1 MFSEYIHP
9 DIEALSAL
17 YLLDRLTPLELA
29 IAADTVGMQRA
40 EKGSDLA
47 KFEDDEQFAIYL
59 VRGSLELKNLES
71 GKHIIIEDGT
81 ARANE
86 PLAHLSAS
94 QHQLICLSDVEYV
107 RIPQFVLT
115 NLVQRKKL
123 EELGPIKRH
132 EDLQDDPLYLK
143 IYDDLIEDRLII
155 PELPD
160 VARKLTHAI
169 QQEESVKRIQAI
181 IQNDPGL
188 AAMIV
193 RTANS
198 ALYRV
203 GKPVQSLVEAIN
215 RIGLNTVRTLAIKFS
230 MRGFFVSDN
239 LFYNQKI
246 QDLWRHSIEVASL
259 SYVMAKQIKG
269 FIPDH
274 CLLLGLLHNI
284 GAYPVLRYMDAEN
297 IDPQSMQ
304 HLDAVV
310 NRLQSAVSALILEK
324 WEFGI
329 EFSNVA
335 LNAVNWNYDSKQ
347 GPDVCDLVQ
356 MAKIHSIMSHELMS
370 DSLEMKISELPIIHQ
385 IPAFKKLGLND
396 LTPHSAVA
404 FLQQAKQE
412 MLDTMQMLAA

>member
-29 IAADTVGMQRA
+29 IAADTVGMKRA
-40 EKGSDLA
+40 PQGADLA
-47 KFEDDEQFAIYL
+47 KFENDEQFAIYL
-59 VRGSLELKNLES
+59 VRGSLQLKNLQS
-71 GKHIIIEDGT
+71 GKNVIIEDGT

-86 PLAHLSAS
+86 PLAHLSS
-94 QHQLICLSDVEYV
+94 QEHEVICLSDVEYV
-107 RIPQFVLT
+107 RIPQYVLS

-132 EDLQDDPLYLK
+132 EDLRDDPVYK
-143 IYDDLIEDRLII
+143 RIYEDLIEDRLII

-181 IQNDPGL
+181 LQNDPGL

-198 ALYRV
+198 ALYRT
-203 GKPVQSLVEAIN
+203 GKPVNSLIAAIN
-215 RIGLNTVRTLAIKFS
+215 RIGLNTVRTLTIKFS
-230 MRGFFVSDN
+230 MRGFFISDN
-239 LFYNQKI
+239 AFYNQKI
-246 QDLWRHSIEVASL
+246 QELWRHSIEVASL
-259 SYVMAKQIKG
+259 AYVMAKQVKG
-269 FIPDH
+269 FVPDH

-284 GAYPVLRYMDAEN
+284 GAYPVLRYMDAERIE
-297 IDPQSMQ
+297 IDSMQ

-324 WEFGI
+324 WEFGQ

-335 LNAVNWNYDSKQ
+335 MNAVNWNYDSSP
-347 GPDVCDLVQ
+347 GPDECDLVQ

-370 DSLEMKISELPIIHQ
+370 ESLEMKITELPIIHL
-385 IPAFKKLGLND
+385 IPAFRKLGLNQ
-396 LTPHSAVA
+396 LTPSSAVE

>member
-1 MFSEYIHP
+1 MFSEFIHP

-40 EKGSDLA
+40 AKGSDLA
-47 KFEDDEQFAIYL
+47 KFENDEQFAIYI
-59 VRGSLELKNLES
+59 VRGSVELKNLQS
-71 GKHIIIEDGT
+71 GKSVVIEDGT

-86 PLAHLSAS
+86 PLAHLSAEL
-94 QHQLICLSDVEYV
+94 HQVICLRDVEYV
-107 RIPQFVLT
+107 RIPQYVLS
-115 NLVQRKKL
+115 NLVQRKRL
-123 EELGPIKRH
+123 EDLGPIKKH
-132 EDLQDDPLYLK
+132 EDLQDDPLYKK
-143 IYDDLIEDRLII
+143 IYDDLIDDRLII

-160 VARKLTHAI
+160 VAKKLSLAI
-169 QQEESVKRIQAI
+169 QQEEDVKRIQAI
-181 IQNDPGL
+181 VQNDPGL
-188 AAMIV
+188 AAMIM

-198 ALYRV
+198 ALYRT
-203 GKPVQSLVEAIN
+203 GKPVQSLVAAIN

-239 LFYNQKI
+239 SCYNRKI

-259 SYVMAKQIKG
+259 SYILAKQIKG
-269 FIPDH
+269 FVPDH

-284 GAYPVLRYMDAEN
+284 GAYPVLRYMDAER
-297 IDPQSMQ
+297 IQPKSMQ

-310 NRLQSAVSALILEK
+310 NRLQPAVSALILEK
-324 WEFGI
+324 WEFGT

-335 LNAVNWNYDSKQ
+335 LNAVNWNYDSIP
-347 GPDVCDLVQ
+347 GPDECDLVQ

-370 DSLEMKISELPIIHQ
+370 ESLEMKISELPIIHL
-385 IPAFKKLGLND
+385 IPAFNKLGLNQ
-396 LTPHSAVA
+396 LTPQSAVN

>member
-1 MFSEYIHP
+1 MFSDYIHP
-9 DIEALSAL
+9 DVEALSVL

-29 IAADTVGMQRA
+29 IAADTLGMHRA
-40 EKGSDLA
+40 NKDTDLA
-47 KFEDDEQFAIYL
+47 KCEDDQQFAIYL
-59 VRGSLELKNLES
+59 VRGKLDLRNRKTGKNVV
-71 GKHIIIEDGT
+71 IEDGT

-86 PLAHLSAS
+86 PLAHLSS
-94 QHQLICLSDVEYV
+94 REHELICLSDVEYV
-107 RIPQFVLT
+107 RIPQYVLN

-123 EELGPIKRH
+123 EEVGSIKFH
-132 EDLQDDPLYLK
+132 EDLRDDPVYK
-143 IYDDLIEDRLII
+143 RIYDDLVDDRLII

-169 QQEESVKRIQAI
+169 QQEESIKRIQAI
-181 IQNDPGL
+181 LQNDPGL

-198 ALYRV
+198 ALYKLD
-203 GKPVQSLVEAIN
+203 KPVQSLVGAIS

-239 LFYNQKI
+239 AFYNQKI

-269 FIPDH
+269 FVPDH

-284 GAYPVLRYMDAEN
+284 GAYPVLRYMDVLRIE
-297 IDPQSMQ
+297 PSSMY

-310 NRLQSAVSALILEK
+310 NRLQPAVSALILEK
-324 WEFGI
+324 WEFDV
-329 EFSNVA
+329 EYSNVA
-335 LNAVNWNYDSKQ
+335 MNAVNWNYNSVN

-370 DSLEMKISELPIIHQ
+370 DSLEMKITELPIIHM
-385 IPAFKKLGLND
+385 IPAFRKLGLNR
-396 LTPHSAVA
+396 LTPQSAME
-404 FLQQAKQE
+404 FLQLAKQE

>member
-40 EKGSDLA
+40 EKGSDLTRH
-47 KFEDDEQFAIYL
+47 ETDEQFAIYL
-59 VRGSLELKNLES
+59 IRGKVELKNLEN
-71 GKHIIIEDGT
+71 GKNIVIEDGT

-86 PLAHLSAS
+86 PLAHISADH
-94 QHQLICLSDVEYV
+94 HQLMCLSDVEYV
-107 RIPQFVLT
+107 RIPQYVLS

-132 EDLQDDPLYLK
+132 EDLRDDPLYQK
-143 IYDDLIEDRLII
+143 IYDDLVEDRLII

-160 VARKLTHAI
+160 IARKLTHAI

-203 GKPVQSLVEAIN
+203 GKPVQSLVGAIN

-230 MRGFFVSDN
+230 MRGFFISDN
-239 LFYNQKI
+239 AFYNQKI

-259 SYVMAKQIKG
+259 SYVMAKKYQD
-269 FIPDH
+269 FAPDH

-284 GAYPVLRYMDAEN
+284 GAYPVLRYMDGER
-297 IDPQSMQ
+297 IKPESLQ

-310 NRLQSAVSALILEK
+310 NRLQPAVSALILEK
-324 WEFGI
+324 WEFGP

-335 LNAVNWNYDSKQ
+335 MNAVNWNYRSEP
-347 GPDVCDLVQ
+347 GPDECDLIQ

-370 DSLEMKISELPIIHQ
+370 ESLEMKISELPIIHL
-385 IPAFKKLGLND
+385 IPSFQKLGLND
-396 LTPHSAVA
+396 LTPQSAVE